1 MKTMR
6 CLSIVALASL
16 PVAGTASAA
25 PAGDAAA
32 GKAVYTKKC
41 ASCHGEKGEGKEAI
55 AKMMKVQMKALG
67 SKEVQAKSDDE
78 LKKDTTQGFGKM
90 KGVQG
95 LSDKDAENLIAYVR
109 SLAEK

>member
-6 CLSIVALASL
+6 YLSILAFASM
-16 PVAGTASAA
+16 AATASAA

-32 GKAVYTKKC
+32 GKAVYAKKC

-55 AKMMKVQMKALG
+55 AKMMKVEMKHLG

-95 LSDKDAENLIAYVR
+95 LSDKDVADLIAHIR
-109 SLAEK
+109 SLAQK

>member
-1 MKTMR
+1 MKTVR
-6 CLSIVALASL
+6 CLSILAFASM
-16 PVAGTASAA
+16 AASASAA

-55 AKMMKVQMKALG
+55 AKTMKVEMKHLG

-95 LSDKDAENLIAYVR
+95 LSDKDVADLIAHIR
-109 SLAEK
+109 SLAQK

>member
-6 CLSIVALASL
+6 YLSILAFASLAS
-16 PVAGTASAA
+16 TASAA

-55 AKMMKVQMKALG
+55 AKMMKVEMKHLG
-67 SKEVQAKSDDE
+67 SKEVQAKNDDE

-90 KGVQG
+90 KGVQR
-95 LSDKDAENLIAYVR
+95 LSDKDVADLIAHVR
-109 SLAEK
+109 SLAQK

>member
-6 CLSIVALASL
+6 CLSILAF
-16 PVAGTASAA
+16 AAMAATASAA

-55 AKMMKVQMKALG
+55 AKMMKVEMKHLG

-95 LSDKDAENLIAYVR
+95 LSEKDVADLIAYMR
-109 SLAEK
+109 SLAQK

>member
-6 CLSIVALASL
+6 YLSILAVAVLAS
-16 PVAGTASAA
+16 TASAA
-25 PAGDAAA
+25 PAGDGAA

-55 AKMMKVQMKALG
+55 AKMMKVEMKHLG

-78 LKKDTTQGFGKM
+78 LKKDTTQGIGKM

-95 LSDKDAENLIAYVR
+95 LSEKDVADLIAYVR
-109 SLAEK
+109 SLAQK

>member
-6 CLSIVALASL
+6 CLSILAFASM
-16 PVAGTASAA
+16 AATASAA

-55 AKMMKVQMKALG
+55 AKMMKVEMKHLG
-67 SKEVQAKSDDE
+67 SKEVQAKTDDE

-95 LSDKDAENLIAYVR
+95 LSDKDVADLIALIR
-109 SLAEK
+109 SLAQK

>member
-6 CLSIVALASL
+6 YLSILAVAFLAS
-16 PVAGTASAA
+16 TASAA
-25 PAGDAAA
+25 PAGDGAA

-55 AKMMKVQMKALG
+55 AKMMKVEMKHLG

-95 LSDKDAENLIAYVR
+95 LSEKDVADLIAYVR
-109 SLAEK
+109 SLAQK

>member
-1 MKTMR
+1 MKTIR
-6 CLSIVALASL
+6 YLSILAVASLAS
-16 PVAGTASAA
+16 TASAA
-25 PAGDAAA
+25 PAGDGAA

-55 AKMMKVQMKALG
+55 AKMMKVEMKHLG

-78 LKKDTTQGFGKM
+78 LKKDTTQGIGKM

-95 LSDKDAENLIAYVR
+95 LSDKDVADLITYVR
-109 SLAEK
+109 SLAQK

>member
-1 MKTMR
+1 MKTIR
-6 CLSIVALASL
+6 YLSILAVASLAS
-16 PVAGTASAA
+16 TASAA
-25 PAGDAAA
+25 PAGDGAA

-55 AKMMKVQMKALG
+55 AKMMKVEMKHLG

-95 LSDKDAENLIAYVR
+95 LSEKDVADLIAYVR
-109 SLAEK
+109 SLAQK

>member
-1 MKTMR
+1 MKTLR
-6 CLSIVALASL
+6 CLSILALVSL
-16 PVAGTASAA
+16 AGTASAA

-90 KGVQG
+90 KGAQG
-95 LSDKDAENLIAYVR
+95 LSNKDVADLIAYLR
-109 SLAEK
+109 SLAQK

>member
-6 CLSIVALASL
+6 CLSILAFASM
-16 PVAGTASAA
+16 AATASAA

-55 AKMMKVQMKALG
+55 AKMMKVEMKHLG
-67 SKEVQAKSDDE
+67 SKEVQAKTDDE

-95 LSDKDAENLIAYVR
+95 LSDKDVADLIAHIR
-109 SLAEK
+109 SLAQK

>member
-6 CLSIVALASL
+6 CLSILAFASMA
-16 PVAGTASAA
+16 VTASAA

-32 GKAVYTKKC
+32 GKAVYAKKC

-55 AKMMKVQMKALG
+55 AKMMKVEMKHLG
-67 SKEVQAKSDDE
+67 SKEVQAKTDDE
-78 LKKDTTQGFGKM
+78 LKKDTMQGFGKM

-95 LSDKDAENLIAYVR
+95 LSDKDVADLIAHIR
-109 SLAEK
+109 SLAQK